1 MMIEP
6 SPLPLPLGE
15 RGLRLGN
22 LRKARPL
29 PFLVDGR
36 SDAGVSGG
44 GELGELGISMDV
56 TEGLLRSENTESLG
70 GSGGGLESEL
80 NLKPLK
86 RESNVDIVVV
96 VAVQPSF
103 DPTCLIQLMATK
115 DTAPSRYTTTNH
127 FEHNSLSM
135 LSVYIVPISTPL
147 VQSHQ

>member
-6 SPLPLPLGE
+6 SPLPLPFGE

-22 LRKARPL
+22 LRKASPL

-44 GELGELGISMDV
+44 GELGELGEISMDV
-56 TEGLLRSENTESLG
+56 TEGLLRSEYTESLG
-70 GSGGGLESEL
+70 GNGGGLEREL

-86 RESNVDIVVV
+86 RESKVDIVV

-103 DPTCLIQLMATK
+103 DPTCLTI
-115 DTAPSRYTTTNH
+115 DG
-127 FEHNSLSM
+127 F
-135 LSVYIVPISTPL
+135 
-147 VQSHQ
+147 

>member
-1 MMIEP
+1 MMMIEP
-6 SPLPLPLGE
+6 SPLPFGE

-22 LRKARPL
+22 LRNASPL

-44 GELGELGISMDV
+44 RELGELGTSMDV
-56 TEGLLRSENTESLG
+56 TEGLLRPENTESLG

-115 DTAPSRYTTTNH
+115 DTAPSKYTTTVH
-127 FEHNSLSM
+127 SEHSNLAI
-135 LSVYIVPISTPL
+135 LSVYIVPISTLL